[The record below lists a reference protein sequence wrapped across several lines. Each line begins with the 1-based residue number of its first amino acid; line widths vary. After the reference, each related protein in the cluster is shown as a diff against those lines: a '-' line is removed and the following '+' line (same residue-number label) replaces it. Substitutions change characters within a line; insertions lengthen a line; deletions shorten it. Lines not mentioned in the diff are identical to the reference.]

1 MNQSKKDNPLLTLQN
16 NEDRKLPSGLQD
28 IELWQTNRR
37 TFLKASILAGALSQL
52 SFLQSC
58 TQDELENGND
68 LLTGEQVTIL
78 KSVLL
83 ILFPDDGNGPSATD
97 LHSYE
102 YIMWVLKDPGA
113 NQEDNQYVINGIDW
127 TNEAAEKF
135 YGEKYINLHET
146 QKAKLISKFLEVH
159 SGYHWCSILLTLIFE
174 SLLLDPIYG
183 GNPDGIGWK
192 WLNHTPGFPQP
203 TEELRYEKVIAATRL
218 TS

>member
-1 MNQSKKDNPLLTLQN
+1 MSFPKKKYPLLFSDN
-16 NEDRKLPSGLQD
+16 ADRKLPPELQD

-37 TFLKASILAGALSQL
+37 TFLKAAILTGALSQL

-58 TQDELENGND
+58 SDDEIEKGND

-83 ILFPDDGNGPSATD
+83 ILFPNDGNGPSADD
-97 LHSYE
+97 LHTYE

-113 NQEDNQYVINGIDW
+113 NQENNKYVLDGIDW
-127 TNEAAEKF
+127 TNEAAEKLF
-135 YGEKYINLHET
+135 GEKYIALKKTE
-146 QKAKLISKFLEVH
+146 QAKLISKFLDVDYGH
-159 SGYHWCSILLTLIFE
+159 DWCSILITLILE

-183 GNPDGIGWK
+183 GNPDGVGWK
-192 WLNHTPGFPQP
+192 WLNHSQGFPQP
-203 TEELRYEKVIAATRL
+203 TEELRYDNLLQTVRL